1 MSHTIHVVFSRR
13 PESVPE
19 DEYNAWYGRH
29 IAEILAV
36 PGFAAATRYA
46 LVPALDEPAEA
57 DNFTHA
63 AIYEIEG
70 SVADAMAALDAE
82 VTSGRMDLPGWF
94 AEIRF
99 SSWQAATLGPLVR
112 EKA

>member
-1 MSHTIHVVFSRR
+1 MSHTVHVVFSRR

-29 IAEILAV
+29 VIEILAV

-46 LVPALDEPAEA
+46 LVPALDEPAEP

-82 VTSGRMDLPGWF
+82 VASGRMDLPGWSG
-94 AEIRF
+94 EIWF
-99 SSWQAATLGPLVR
+99 SSWHAAALGPLVD
-112 EKA
+112 ENA

>member
-1 MSHTIHVVFSRR
+1 MPHTVHVVFSRR

-29 IAEILAV
+29 IAEILAL

-46 LVPALDEPAEA
+46 LVPALDEPAEP

-70 SVADAMAALDAE
+70 NVADAMAALDAE
-82 VTSGRMDLPGWF
+82 VASGRMNLPDWF
-94 AEIRF
+94 GQIRF
-99 SSWQAATLGPLVR
+99 SSWQAAPLGPLVS
-112 EKA
+112 AQA

>member
-1 MSHTIHVVFSRR
+1 MPHTVHVVFSRR
-13 PESVPE
+13 PESVQE
-19 DEYNAWYGRH
+19 DEYNAWYGLH
-29 IAEILAV
+29 IAEILAL
-36 PGFAAATRYA
+36 PGFTAATRYA
-46 LVPALDEPAEA
+46 LVPALDEPAEP

-82 VTSGRMDLPGWF
+82 VASGRMNLPGWF
-94 AEIRF
+94 GQIRF
-99 SSWQAATLGPLVR
+99 SSWQAAPLGPLVR